1 MEYGGFVRNTQLT
14 REQRGHMLT
23 QERGNLVIWNMRT
36 NAETTDAPE
45 NHVEAAEEESPTS
58 DAMDD
63 GPPGQLQTLLGNI
76 RADQNIALAA
86 GQYSDADQLQQAIM
100 VMLDFSAGPNSEGLS
115 VEAMQRIR
123 SIFQRLH
130 RYHRNRR
137 SDERAERFR
146 LYVENI
152 AALM

>member
-1 MEYGGFVRNTQLT
+1 MGVCDKHPIT
-14 REQRGHMLT
+14 RDQRGHMLT

-86 GQYSDADQLQQAIM
+86 GQYSDANQLQQAIM
-100 VMLDFSAGPNSEGLS
+100 IVLDCSAGPIPEGFSPEVL
-115 VEAMQRIR
+115 QRLGGV
-123 SIFQRLH
+123 FQRLH

-146 LYVENI
+146 LYVENMT
-152 AALM
+152 ALM